1 MSKTARALELAQD
14 IASMFEYWQDDI
26 VTGSYTVNDFCQWA
40 IQQHETHACQ
50 TIGIDRA
57 GLKDLMNMWYDYE
70 RQLSNL
76 DDDYEDNYQEI
87 AIALFRYYLQAY
99 KAEFDLNA
107 EQLQELGYIN
117 TLKVVK

>member
-14 IASMFEYWQDDI
+14 IESMFEYWQDDI
-26 VTGSYTVNDFCQWA
+26 VTGSYTVNDFCHWA
-40 IQQHETHACQ
+40 IHQHETHACQ

-70 RQLSNL
+70 RELSNL
-76 DDDYEDNYQEI
+76 DDNYEDNYQEI
-87 AIALFRYYLQAY
+87 AIALFRYYVQEY
-99 KAEFDLNA
+99 KASVDLLPEA
-107 EQLQELGYIN
+107 IEELAYIN

>member
-26 VTGSYTVNDFCQWA
+26 VTESYTVNDFCEWA
-40 IQQHETHACQ
+40 INQHENHACE

-57 GLKDLMNMWYDYE
+57 GLKDLMAMWDDYE

-99 KAEFDLNA
+99 KAQLDLNP
-107 EQLQELGYIN
+107 EHVQELDYIN

>member
-26 VTGSYTVNDFCQWA
+26 ITGSYTVNEFCHWA
-40 IQQHETHACQ
+40 IHQHEAHACQ
-50 TIGIDRA
+50 TIGINRA
-57 GLKDLMNMWYDYE
+57 GLKDLMSMWHDYE

-87 AIALFRYYLQAY
+87 AIALFRYYVQEY
-99 KAEFDLNA
+99 KASQ
-107 EQLQELGYIN
+107 QLHPEAIEELDFIN

>member
-14 IASMFEYWQDDI
+14 IASMWEYQQDDI
-26 VTGSYTVNDFCQWA
+26 CTGSYTVNDFLFWA
-40 IQQHETHACQ
+40 INQHETHACQ

-57 GLKDLMNMWYDYE
+57 GLKDLMSMWHDYE
-70 RQLSNL
+70 HQLSNL

-99 KAEFDLNA
+99 KAELDLNP
-107 EQLQELGYIN
+107 EQLQELDYIN

>member
-99 KAEFDLNA
+99 KAEFDLNQ